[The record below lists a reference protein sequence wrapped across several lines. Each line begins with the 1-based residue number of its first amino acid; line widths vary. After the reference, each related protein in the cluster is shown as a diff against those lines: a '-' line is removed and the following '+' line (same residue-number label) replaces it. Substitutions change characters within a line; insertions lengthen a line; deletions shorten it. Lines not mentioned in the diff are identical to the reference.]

1 LELEQKMNQDKKDD
15 LEFLG
20 DTRGQTLAEDVS
32 PVRVPDYDLAIDATY
47 KDSYDEPKSIPN
59 T

>member
-1 LELEQKMNQDKKDD
+1 MNQDKKDD